1 MKFNKTILLTGLFV
15 SAIGLVGCSS
25 GTADINKAVDINK
38 QTSTIESVKKNSA
51 LADYTSKSGLIF
63 DWYNYYDEYSGL
75 EIQLNVDQD
84 ENASGINILLPVI
97 SKEDLAFKEQLSL
110 AINAFGGTDDVLK
123 SIYNKIEECLDETSN
138 TNEQIQEELTLMPSY
153 NIDIPDNKDL
163 KVAVSINNP
172 GKHDALIRIVIDGNK
187 DGAYKY
193 VESSKIKFQTAERLN
208 LDTNLTV
215 SQYSYT
221 DGVNINLSIPLENI
235 KDTEFRNQLK
245 IAIQSIG
252 GTDEDFKNTISTIES
267 KLDVD
272 VVNNIK
278 TDNNSIIDVTLIDV
292 AADTDFTNYY
302 IDVYLGINNSEDL
315 N

>member
-84 ENASGINILLPVI
+84 ENASGINISLPVI
-97 SKEDLAFKEQLSL
+97 SKEDLAFKEQLAL

-292 AADTDFTNYY
+292 AADTDFKNYY